1 MKRSVYFIGF
11 LLMFLLLSCV
21 KNSDTS
27 TNLIAEEA
35 VITSFYLYSDSIK
48 TIDDYE
54 FTIDNDSMLI
64 YNYDS
69 IDYGTR
75 IDSLSFVVTPRFSA
89 IYVNDSIDFYN
100 SSGLV
105 LDFNQRIKITV
116 VAKDEKESADY
127 YVQVNVHKVDPDT
140 FVWKGIK
147 SEVFAGDATKA
158 KAVYFNGKLVYMA
171 VVADKLV
178 AYESEDGA
186 EWSMIETAG
195 IDVDL
200 ATLDLDYLVATD
212 GYLYV
217 SANGRLYQSAD
228 ASEWV
233 LVETSGEAVENLLFG
248 MENKVYGVTT
258 DRVLARLDGSEWV
271 ALGALPSRFPVEGGA
286 VLVAAAP
293 SGKERAFVVG
303 GIDAEGNYLSSVWSS
318 EDGAYWSDMAGG
330 KEMFTPRAYAALAQY
345 ARGLMLFG
353 GVTKSE
359 GVDVKVVEDAQ
370 LYSKDYGLN
379 WGDPKDKS
387 TIGDLYVPRYEHSAV
402 VTPAGYIY
410 LIGGRASEGA
420 TINDVWRGM
429 NYASLPRFRR

>member
-1 MKRSVYFIGF
+1 
-11 LLMFLLLSCV
+11 MFLLLSCV

-27 TNLIAEEA
+27 TNLIAEDA
-35 VITSFYLYSDSIK
+35 VITNFYLYSDSIK
-48 TIDDYE
+48 TIDDYV

-75 IDSLSFVVTPRFSA
+75 INSLSFVITPKFA
-89 IYVNDSIDFYN
+89 EMYVNDTIDFYN
-100 SSGLV
+100 ATGVV
-105 LDFNQRIKITV
+105 LDFNQRVKITV
-116 VAKDEKESADY
+116 VAKDKKETADY

-140 FVWKGIK
+140 FVRQGVN
-147 SEVFAGDATKA
+147 SEVFAGDAESA
-158 KAVYFNGKLVYMA
+158 KALYFNGKLVYMA

-200 ATLDLDYLVATD
+200 VALDLDYLVATD

-258 DRVLARLDGSEWV
+258 DRVLARLDGSEWI

-293 SGKERAFVVG
+293 SGRDRVFVVG

-318 EDGAYWSDMAGG
+318 ENGSYWSELTGG
-330 KEMFTPRAYAALAQY
+330 KEMFTPRAYAAVAQY
-345 ARGLMLFG
+345 ADGLMLFG
-353 GVTKSE
+353 GVGKSE
-359 GVDVKVVEDAQ
+359 GDIVAVVSDAQ
-370 LYSKDYGLN
+370 LYSKDFGLN
-379 WGDPKDKS
+379 WGEPKDKS
-387 TIGDLYVPRYEHSAV
+387 KIGELYLHRYGHSAV
-402 VTPAGYIY
+402 VTPSGYIY
-410 LIGGRASEGA
+410 LIGGSVSEGA
-420 TINDVWRGM
+420 TINDVWKGM
-429 NYASLPRFRR
+429 NYASLPGFRK